1 MDFDTKKLVDKYKKK
16 LEAEI
21 AGDDSNSREYQ
32 LFKVQF
38 QKKLPS
44 KYEKLAMWVGSK
56 VQPKVPKAKA
66 DALQESIDF
75 AKLAITPA
83 DAIATSYVIPMGIII
98 IGMLISVLIFSSM
111 FMAMFSFMFGVAFIV
126 ILGYYPHFLANNE
139 RMAASN
145 QMVLCIF
152 YVVTYMR
159 HTSNLERGVTFAA
172 AHLAP
177 PLSEDMKKVLW
188 DVQTNKFENVK
199 MSLDNYLKKW
209 AKYNKEF
216 VESFNLIQSS
226 LLENNEERRI
236 GMLEKA
242 LDNILEQTYEKMLHF
257 AQSLKG
263 PITLLHMMGIIL
275 PILGMVML
283 PMMVSFVESVRW
295 WHIALVYNMGFPMF
309 VFIFGKK
316 ILASRPSGYG
326 AADQGNETARE
337 KLTFKLGPKEFSI
350 NPIPLCVVIGVFVG
364 LVALIPVAADAFIQC
379 EAVDKTVVCTDINLP
394 AGLKFFGY
402 RASASDDT
410 MIIGPFG
417 LGASLLSGAVPL
429 AFALSIGLFYYI
441 RSKKVLQLRERTKK
455 LESEFTTALF
465 QFGNRLGDGIPAEIA
480 FEKAAEQMRGTQS
493 GQFFQLVNVNIRQLG
508 MGVDQALFDPK
519 RGAVLSYPSSF
530 VQSSMKI
537 LSESIKK
544 GPAIAANA
552 ILNISRYIKEIKK
565 VNERLK
571 DLMAEIIADMKNQI
585 SFLTPAIASI
595 VIAIT
600 AMISS
605 ILGEL
610 SNKLKNI
617 DLDDGTGG
625 GGMGGNVGGILSL
638 FGDGI
643 PTYYF
648 QIVIGTYVFQIVYLL
663 TIISN
668 SIENGNDVLQEEYL
682 LGNNLIRSTILY
694 VVASSVLIVLFSVIA
709 GTIVNR
715 IK

>member
-1 MDFDTKKLVDKYKKK
+1 MDIETKKLVDKYKKK

-21 AGDDSNSREYQ
+21 AGDSDSSREYQ
-32 LFKVQF
+32 NFKVEFKQ
-38 QKKLPS
+38 KLPS

-56 VQPKVPKAKA
+56 VQPKVPKKKK
-66 DALQESIDF
+66 DELQESIDF
-75 AKLAITPA
+75 AKLVITPE
-83 DAIATSYVIPMGIII
+83 DVIATSYVVPMGLII
-98 IGMLISVLIFSSM
+98 IGMVISVVLFGSM

-152 YVVTYMR
+152 YIVTYMR

-172 AHLAP
+172 AHLPP

-209 AKYNKEF
+209 SKYNKEF
-216 VESFNLIQSS
+216 VESFNLVQSS

-236 GMLEKA
+236 GMLEKS

-257 AQSLKG
+257 AQGLKG

-283 PMMVSFVESVRW
+283 PMMVSFMEGVKW
-295 WHIALVYNMGFPMF
+295 WHIAIIYNIGFPMF

-316 ILASRPSGYG
+316 ILGSRPSGYG
-326 AADQGNETARE
+326 AAEQGSETERQN
-337 KLTFKLGPKEFSI
+337 LTFKLGPKEFSI

-379 EAVDKTVVCTDINLP
+379 EAVDKVVVCTDIDMGF
-394 AGLKFFGY
+394 GLKFFGY
-402 RASASDDT
+402 RASAGDDT
-410 MIIGPFG
+410 TIIGPFG

-441 RSKKVLQLRERTKK
+441 RSKKVLEIRERVKK
-455 LESEFTTALF
+455 LEEEFTTALF

-480 FEKAAEQMRGTQS
+480 FEKAAEQMKGTTS

-508 MGVDQALFDPK
+508 MGIDQALFDPK
-519 RGAVLSYPSSF
+519 RGAVLSYPSAF

-537 LSESIKK
+537 LAESIKK
-544 GPAIAANA
+544 GPTIAANA

-610 SNKLKNI
+610 GNKLKNVS
-617 DLDDGTGG
+617 LDDSGG
-625 GGMGGNVGGILSL
+625 GGVGGNVSGILSL

-668 SIENGNDVLQEEYL
+668 SIENGNDTLQEEYL

-694 VVASSVLIVLFSVIA
+694 VVASSVLIILFSVIA